1 MYRSASGDCEQ
12 ETREEEAMK
21 LGLACQEWGFFQLV
35 NHGISDEVIERMKYE
50 IQDQY
55 SLELERIKS
64 ILLSSMSK
72 NLGAEG
78 LADMFK
84 DGMQSVRINYYP
96 PCHHSSKVL
105 GLSPHSDGSGL
116 TLLLQVN
123 QVEGLQIKKNGR
135 WLPIKPLSSA
145 FIVNIDTLEIMSHGK
160 YKSIEHRLVI
170 NPEKERMSITTFCM
184 PRLDV
189 GSRFNSQARGRK

>member
-1 MYRSASGDCEQ
+1 
-12 ETREEEAMK
+12 
-21 LGLACQEWGFFQLV
+21 
-35 NHGISDEVIERMKYE
+35 
-50 IQDQY
+50 
-55 SLELERIKS
+55 
-64 ILLSSMSK
+64 
-72 NLGAEG
+72 
-78 LADMFK
+78 MFK

-105 GLSPHSDGSGL
+105 GLSPHSDGGGL

-145 FIVNIDTLEIMSHGK
+145 FIVNIGDTLEIMSNGK
-160 YKSIEHRLVI
+160 YKSIEHRVVI
-170 NPEKERMSITTFCM
+170 NPEKERMSIATFCM

-189 GSRFNSQARGRK
+189 PVGPIPKLMEASEELYKTLSAVDHLRLVMANKLRGKNSLDLMKLKK